1 MRGFFDH
8 PLGEWITFGLAAMA
22 FFIAAKYAVSF
33 LPPKG
38 VLGGI
43 KDIVSAA

>member
-1 MRGFFDH
+1 MRAFFNH

-22 FFIAAKYAVSF
+22 FFIAIKYAVSF
-33 LPPKG
+33 LPSGG
-38 VLGGI
+38 VLGGV